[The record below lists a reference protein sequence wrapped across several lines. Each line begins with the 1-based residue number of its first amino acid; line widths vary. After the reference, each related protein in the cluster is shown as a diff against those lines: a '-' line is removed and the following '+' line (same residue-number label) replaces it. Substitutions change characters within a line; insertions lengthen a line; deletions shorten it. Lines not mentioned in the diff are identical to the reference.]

1 MLLRG
6 LQRLVDALADGH
18 RRHNDD
24 VLAPAVTLV
33 QLVHGLDVCIGLTGA
48 GLHLNGQVHA
58 GAGQLVRGPQAVPPL
73 DSAEIIQY
81 PAVGHF
87 RDERLVAEAHFA
99 VFHGELLPRRIAQI
113 AAIGH
118 RAVGLAVEHV
128 ADRRGGLCLKG
139 LVFELKLHQ
148 ITFTF
153 VSGER
158 FLKISVTLILLSSLA
173 KELSRNTA
181 RRGCRSAMRR
191 ITVSGTFSSK
201 QATSAPSSTL

>member
-1 MLLRG
+1 MLLRSLQG
-6 LQRLVDALADGH
+6 LIDALADGY

-24 VLAPAVTLV
+24 VLAPAVALV

-87 RDERLVAEAHFA
+87 RNERLVAEAHFA

-191 ITVSGTFSSK
+191 ITVSGTFSLK